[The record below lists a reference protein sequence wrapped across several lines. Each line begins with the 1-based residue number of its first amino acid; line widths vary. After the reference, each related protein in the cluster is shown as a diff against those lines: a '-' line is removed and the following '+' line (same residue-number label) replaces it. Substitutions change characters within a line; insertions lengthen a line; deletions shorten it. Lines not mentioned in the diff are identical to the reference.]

1 MQPIETLILI
11 GLRGTGKTTVGQ
23 LVAAARR
30 LPFVDVD
37 AQLQATT
44 GQSVRQLFASIGEA
58 GFRELEAAL
67 LAQLLERATPQVIA
81 TGGGAVLRADNR
93 QRIRAAGWVVWLTA
107 DPAVLAERLAAD
119 AATAEQ
125 RPALLA
131 GGGLAEMLQLAAA
144 REPLYR
150 ECADLI
156 VPTDSLSPQQVA
168 EHILSAWN
176 SNGLT

>member
-1 MQPIETLILI
+1 LACVAPA
-11 GLRGTGKTTVGQ
+11 KTTVGQ

-44 GQSVRQLFASIGEA
+44 GQSVRQLFASVGEA

-67 LAQLLERATPQVIA
+67 LAQLLDRATPQVIA
-81 TGGGAVLRADNR
+81 TGGGAAAASRQPPSGFGRRA
-93 QRIRAAGWVVWLTA
+93 GVVWLTA

-131 GGGLAEMLQLAAA
+131 GGGLAEVVQLAAA

>member
-1 MQPIETLILI
+1 
-11 GLRGTGKTTVGQ
+11 
-23 LVAAARR
+23 VAPAKRPWANWSPPPRR

-44 GQSVRQLFASIGEA
+44 GQSVRQLFASVGEA

-67 LAQLLERATPQVIA
+67 LAQLLDRATPQVIA

-93 QRIRAAGWVVWLTA
+93 QRMRAAGRVVWLTA

-119 AATAEQ
+119 AATRRATA
-125 RPALLA
+125 RA
-131 GGGLAEMLQLAAA
+131 GGRRRAGRGGPASRRPRTAL
-144 REPLYR
+144 R